1 MAIEQDSDAKADK
14 AEKAGSPGNLSPA
27 DDPLD
32 EERIR
37 ALAYSIWIEEGQPE
51 GRELDHWMRARGEL
65 ERKAA

>member
-1 MAIEQDSDAKADK
+1 MGIEQDRDAKADT
-14 AEKAGSPGNLSPA
+14 AEKAGSPGKLSSA
-27 DDPLD
+27 DNPLD

-37 ALAYSIWIEEGQPE
+37 ALAYSIWMEEGQPE

>member
-1 MAIEQDSDAKADK
+1 MGIEQDSNAKAGK
-14 AEKAGSPGNLSPA
+14 AEKSGSPGNLSSA
-27 DDPLD
+27 DNPLD

-37 ALAYSIWIEEGQPE
+37 ALAYSIWMEEGQPE